1 MAPIPVPQLG
11 QIDLF
16 RGLSGDELAALA
28 AVCNQASFAD
38 GEVILREGEESR
50 ALWILLEGAAQVELS
65 VPNAGERQIAELH
78 APSIFG
84 ETSFFHAGPHSAT
97 VTSAGPTRVLRLD
110 RARFDELVNQHSP
123 AALRVS
129 LKAAEILAARLRQT
143 NRWIEQML
151 ERQTDA
157 KVHQA
162 WQSFRQHMGHHFST
176 PATFV
181 GIGAN
186 WE

>member
-1 MAPIPVPQLG
+1 MASIPVPQLG

-16 RGLSGDELAALA
+16 RGLSGDELSALA
-28 AVCNQASFAD
+28 AVCSEATFAD
-38 GEVILREGEESR
+38 GQIILQEGEQSR
-50 ALWILLEGAAQVELS
+50 TLWILLEGAAQVELS
-65 VPNAGERQIAELH
+65 VKAGERQIAELH

-84 ETSFFHAGPHSAT
+84 ESSFFHAGPHSAT
-97 VTSAGPTRVLRLD
+97 VKSTGPTRVLRLD
-110 RARFDELVNQHSP
+110 RDRFDELINQRSP

-129 LKAAEILAARLRQT
+129 LKAAEILAARLQQT

-186 WE
+186 WD